1 MKKKFVVISAILLVL
16 AVFQF
21 SFKVNTS
28 IEEVRNIALTN
39 AVKMLQEVEKLD
51 QAAQDFNDDKIDIE
65 DFRTQVFETRKAFKQ
80 NEFLLEYF
88 YPITVKGQINGAPL
102 PHLDPYFPRP
112 VIHDPNGLQTIDEL
126 AFSDEYAEGKEELMK
141 LCHELNIHY
150 SNLHRDFKNH
160 PFLDREVFEAARFE
174 IIRIFTL
181 GVSGFDTPG
190 SLNGIEESK
199 PALEALKACFQNYTL
214 ELDKENKKVG
224 KHLMALFDDAIEAVS
239 ANQDFNEFDRLAF
252 LKESIDP
259 IFATILDLQL
269 ALNIETIY
277 ETTSLKQSTNY
288 FARSIFDEDFL
299 NPYYYTHFGKNS
311 DNREL
316 KLLGETLFYDS
327 RLSADGRGS
336 CASCHHPDKA
346 FTDGQPKSKALSGD
360 GELLR
365 NAPTLLNA
373 AYAKRFFLDMRALK
387 LEDQVEHV
395 VINPKEFHT
404 SFPTMFSTLEKDSTY
419 QAMFNKSF
427 PEFAG
432 KQVINKTTVSQALA
446 SYMISLKSF
455 NSPFDKYVR
464 GESDE
469 IDPSVKRG
477 FNLFMGKAACGT
489 CHFAPTFAGLAPPL
503 YQDSESEVLG
513 VLKDPKAEVP
523 EIDEDQGRGVNKNPM
538 EKVWFYEKSFKTV
551 TVRNVE
557 LTAPYFH
564 NGAYETLEEVLEF
577 YNHGGAQGLGLDLP
591 TQTLAGDSLKL
602 TEPEKQDIIS
612 FLKSLTDNQ
621 AVKAPQL

>member
-1 MKKKFVVISAILLVL
+1 MNKKFLVL
-16 AVFQF
+16 VIIAFVTIGMQF
-21 SFKVNTS
+21 SFMVKNTTDD
-28 IEEVRNIALTN
+28 VRNLALTY
-39 AVKMLQEVEKLD
+39 ATEMLKATEKLEITA
-51 QAAQDFNDDKIDIE
+51 QAFSDGEVDVE
-65 DFRTQVFETRKAFKQ
+65 SFRQAVFETRKVYKQ

-112 VIHDPNGLQTIDEL
+112 VIHEPTGLQTIDEI
-126 AFSDEYAEGKEELMK
+126 AFSEEIDENKDELVK
-141 LCHELNIHY
+141 LSHDVNIHY
-150 SNLHRDFKNH
+150 RNLYRDFKNH

-199 PALEALKACFQNYTL
+199 SALEALRDCFEKYTQD
-214 ELDKENKKVG
+214 LDKEDKNVG
-224 KHLMALFDDAIEAVS
+224 KNTIKLFDGAIEAVS
-239 ANQDFNEFDRLAF
+239 NNTDFNEFDRLAF
-252 LKESIDP
+252 LKEYIDP
-259 IFATILDLQL
+259 LFTAILDLQL
-269 ALNIETIY
+269 ALNIETIN

-299 NPYYYTHFGKNS
+299 NPYYYTRFGKNS
-311 DNREL
+311 DNPKLREL
-316 KLLGETLFYDS
+316 GKKLFYET

-346 FTDGQPKSKALSGD
+346 FTDGQPKSKALNGD

-365 NAPTLLNA
+365 NAPTLLNS
-373 AYAKRFFLDMRALK
+373 AYAKRFFLDMRAMK

-404 SFPTMFSTLEKDSTY
+404 SFPNMFKTIEEDSIYKNMFTM
-419 QAMFNKSF
+419 AF

-432 KQVINKTTVSQALA
+432 KQMINKTTVSQALA

-464 GESDE
+464 GETDHIDE
-469 IDPSVKRG
+469 SVKRG

-489 CHFAPTFAGLAPPL
+489 CHFAPTFAGLAPPM

-513 VLKDPKAEVP
+513 VLKNPKAQVL
-523 EIDEDQGRGVNKNPM
+523 EIDTDRGRGVNKNPM
-538 EKVWFYEKSFKTV
+538 EEVWFYDMSFKTV

-557 LTAPYFH
+557 FTGPYFH

-577 YNHGGAQGLGLDLP
+577 YNNGGAVGLGLDLDH
-591 TQTLAGDSLKL
+591 QTLAGDSLKL
-602 TEPEKQDIIS
+602 EPSEVQDIIS
-612 FLKSLTDNQ
+612 FMKSLSDVSSFQEVNF
-621 AVKAPQL
+621 